1 MSNKPFRFKKF
12 TIHQD
17 QCAMKVGTDGV
28 LLGAWSAVENRKN
41 ILDVGT
47 GTGLVAMMMA
57 QRNPHANI
65 DAVEIDVSAYLQAKY
80 NFQQTD
86 FTNLTVYESDFN
98 DFETTKSYDLIVSNP
113 PFFEVNKQ
121 MNDSNRKMAR
131 QQNVLS
137 FDNLIQKSVE
147 ILQQKGQLELILP
160 FEAFEEITAIAQ
172 KNKLFLQRLTKV
184 KGNPQT
190 DFKRILVSFGFDQ
203 TKLLEEELIIEKTR
217 HQYTDEYIAL
227 TKDFYLKM

>member
-12 TIHQD
+12 IIHQD

-65 DAVEIDVSAYLQAKY
+65 DAVEIDVEAYQQAKY
-80 NFQQTD
+80 NFQQAD
-86 FTNLTVYESDFN
+86 FSNLTIYESDFN
-98 DFETTKSYDLIVSNP
+98 DFEIIESYDLIVSNP

-121 MNDSNRKMAR
+121 MNDSSRKVAR

-137 FDNLIQKSVE
+137 FENLVEKSVE
-147 ILQQKGQLELILP
+147 ILQQNGQLELILP
-160 FEAFEEITAIAQ
+160 FEALEEITTIAQ

-203 TKLLEEELIIEKTR
+203 TQLLEDELIIEKSR